1 MKKIIFVM
9 LALVALSSCEKEYV
23 DPDQKP
29 RPMPTNSER
38 PGEIPLHKDQIR

>member
-1 MKKIIFVM
+1 MKKIIFIL

-29 RPMPTNSER
+29 RPTPTSLQH
-38 PGEIPLHKDQIR
+38 PSDTIPLHKDQ